1 MGRRKIKKRIRD
13 FIESLILVL
22 ALTAVVYLL
31 FSGISVLTGFVI
43 WVL

>member
-1 MGRRKIKKRIRD
+1 MGRRKIKRKVKD

-22 ALTAVVYLL
+22 ALTAVVYFL
-31 FSGISVLTGFVI
+31 FCGIAVVTGFII